1 TVPDVSGRSFDDAA
15 GALRDLGLVPVRADA
30 FSDTVPKDKVIG
42 TTPPASSSVD
52 KGTRV
57 TVTVS
62 KGPDVVTVPDVFGRS
77 VNDATKILQ
86 QAGLDVGQVYG
97 PGKGRVFQTNPAA
110 GSQAHRGSSVNL
122 YTI

>member
-1 TVPDVSGRSFDDAA
+1 M
-15 GALRDLGLVPVRADA
+15 
-30 FSDTVPKDKVIG
+30 
-42 TTPPASSSVD
+42 
-52 KGTRV
+52 
-57 TVTVS
+57 
-62 KGPDVVTVPDVFGRS
+62 TVPDVFGRS